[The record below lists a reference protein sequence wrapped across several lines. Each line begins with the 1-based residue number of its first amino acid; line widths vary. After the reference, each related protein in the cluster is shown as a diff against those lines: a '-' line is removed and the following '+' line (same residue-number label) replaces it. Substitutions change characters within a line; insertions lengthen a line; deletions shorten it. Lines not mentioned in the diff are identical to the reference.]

1 MEIEIIKYFIVFMLS
16 NTLMLLLLIR
26 NDIKPDLI
34 NFLLYSWIIFWFML
48 SGFIYRTFLLF
59 NI

>member
-16 NTLMLLLLIR
+16 NTLMLLFLIR